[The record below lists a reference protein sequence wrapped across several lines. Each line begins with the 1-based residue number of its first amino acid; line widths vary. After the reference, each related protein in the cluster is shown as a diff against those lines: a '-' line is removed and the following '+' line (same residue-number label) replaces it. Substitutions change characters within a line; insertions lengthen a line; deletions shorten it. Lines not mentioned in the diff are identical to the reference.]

1 MKNIKFMYL
10 KIALLFGFVF
20 TMTVSCE
27 RDLSEGVEF
36 ATFGTSAEVFI
47 DGFSGGLSYDPF
59 GGSKLDAF
67 SVDSDEKYSGTASMR
82 FDVPSFGDPLGA
94 YAGATFRDASGRNLT
109 GYDALTFW
117 VKASQAAT
125 LNEVGFGNDFEGNKF
140 LTTLNNVPLTT
151 YWQKIV
157 IPIPDASKLEREKG
171 VFWYAEGPE
180 NGFGY
185 TFWIDELRFEKLGTI
200 AQPKPS
206 IVDGEDLIQDTYT
219 GVNLKVT
226 GLTQTY
232 NLGSGNNQTV
242 SVAPSYFDFTSS
254 DPSLASVDEL
264 GAIEILNDG
273 APVITASLA
282 GVEAVGSLTVNILGD
297 FQLAPVPTRAPSKVT
312 SIFSDSYTN
321 SPVDFFNG
329 FWEPYQTTLSADFQI
344 QGNNILN
351 YTNFNFV
358 GNQFSN
364 PTIDASQKSNVHID
378 MFIPSEVPSNMDFLI
393 TIVDFGIDQAQG
405 GGDDTREQIFFDKS
419 IWVANTWITLE
430 FPITLSSRNSIGQI
444 IYENINFSSLRSFY
458 LDNIYFYS
466 E

>member
-1 MKNIKFMYL
+1 MKNIKFIYL
-10 KIALLFGFVF
+10 KITLLFGLIF

-27 RDLSEGVEF
+27 RDLSEDVEF
-36 ATFGTSAEVFI
+36 GKFGTSGEVFI

-59 GGSKLDAF
+59 GDSKLDAF
-67 SVDSDEKYSGTASMR
+67 SVDSEVKYSGSASMR

-125 LNEVGFGNDFEGNKF
+125 LNEVGFGNDFEGNKY
-140 LTTLNNVPLTT
+140 LATLNNVPLTT
-151 YWQKIV
+151 YWQKII
-157 IPIPDASKLEREKG
+157 IPIPDASKLHQEKG
-171 VFWYAEGPE
+171 MFWYAEGPE

-185 TFWIDELRFEKLGTI
+185 TFWIDDLKFEKLGTI
-200 AQPKPS
+200 GQPKPA
-206 IVDGEDLIQDTYT
+206 IVNGKDLIQDTYT

-226 GLTQTY
+226 GLTQTF
-232 NLGSGNNQTV
+232 NLGSGLNQTV
-242 SVAPSYFDFTSS
+242 SVAPSYFDFASS
-254 DPSLASVDEL
+254 DPSLASVNEFGD
-264 GAIEILNDG
+264 IEIINDG

-282 GVEAVGSLTVNILGD
+282 GVEAAGSLTVNSLGD
-297 FQLAPVPTRAPSKVT
+297 FQLAPVPTRASGNVT

-329 FWEPYQTTLSADFQI
+329 FWEPYQTTLSADFQVE
-344 QGNNILN
+344 GNNILN

-444 IYENINFSSLRSFY
+444 IYENINFSSLGSFY